1 MKSNSFHLEGKRMKK
16 FFHDDIGAK
25 DPEPFQTAAQ
35 NLSSLH
41 YFVAIVYQMLLNSA
55 VM

>member
-16 FFHDDIGAK
+16 FSFHDDIGAK

-41 YFVAIVYQMLLNSA
+41 YFIGTVY
-55 VM
+55 